1 MATTALPLQ
10 HIISNSA
17 GGITASASIPAS
29 SPHDASYIPRGPVR
43 VPLNYYK
50 PPADGSKPYNF
61 VEKQPEGVAQSN
73 FSAQEF
79 DTDIQDI
86 RGHESLFTLDNN
98 AFARVANVFSKE
110 KDFADDDH
118 IKKVYY
124 PEVESLILKHVPGA
138 KRVLLFDHTIR
149 RSSEGANRAPV
160 TRVHIDQT
168 AASSRDRVIFHLPDE
183 SETLLK
189 GRYRIINVWRPLNG
203 PVQTSPLAFA
213 DSSTISEDDIIG
225 VEHRYPHRTGE
236 TAAVKFNK
244 NMNWH
249 YLSGM
254 ENHERLF
261 LQCFDS
267 ENPGT
272 KVPHTAFVD
281 PRSPEG
287 AVGRESIEVRAL
299 VFG

>member
-10 HIISNSA
+10 PSFSSPTTNA
-17 GGITASASIPAS
+17 TTASIQTS
-29 SPHDASYIPRGPVR
+29 SPNNASYIPRGPVR

-50 PPADGSKPYNF
+50 APADGSKPYNF

-73 FSAQEF
+73 FSAQEI

-86 RGHESLFTLDNN
+86 RGNESLFTLDRN
-98 AFARVANVFSKE
+98 AFASVINVPSEE
-110 KDFADDDH
+110 KDFTDDEH
-118 IKKVYY
+118 IKAVYY
-124 PEVESLILKHVPGA
+124 PEVESLILNHVPGA

-149 RSSEGANRAPV
+149 RSTQGADRTPV

-168 AASSRDRVIFHLPDE
+168 AASSKDRVLYHLPDE
-183 SETLLK
+183 AETLLE

-213 DSSTISEDDIIG
+213 DASTISEDDIIG

-236 TAAVKFNK
+236 TAAVKYNK

-267 ENPGT
+267 ENQSI
-272 KVPHTAFVD
+272 KVPHTAFTD